1 MAIELILAMAAAG
14 LAATLVVLV
23 MAGTVSDLVTNNETL
38 WLTLRAKEGSLASAA
53 YVFGQRLFLK
63 LVQDLSWVANLSRK
77 SAINLKRA
85 GEDVSADTYVAQ
97 LVSQGLLISLI
108 LGIIATLLGASTG
121 VFLAILVALLWVFF
135 IQPSSLESRAEKRSR
150 SIYKR
155 IPYALDLSILV
166 LETGGTLRQALEE
179 VAAKDDP
186 LAEEFRIA
194 LAEVDSGASQ
204 KLAFE
209 NMGDRVGLEP
219 LTTIL
224 LAINRGQE
232 MGAPMI
238 STLETQAEAFREA
251 RLQQIEKLA
260 VEAPTKMTFP
270 NMMIMFAVLILIV
283 GPLMVQLL
291 GSGVF

>member
-1 MAIELILAMAAAG
+1 MSLEIVLAIVTAA
-14 LAATLVVLV
+14 LAASLVVLV
-23 MAGTVSDLVTNNETL
+23 VSGTITDLVTKNETL
-38 WLTLRAKEGSLASAA
+38 WLTLRAKESSIISAS
-53 YVFGQRLFLK
+53 YVFSQRLFLK
-63 LVQDLSWVANLSRK
+63 LVQDLDWIANLSRK

-85 GEDVSADTYVAQ
+85 GEDIAAETYVAQ
-97 LVSQGLLISLI
+97 LVSQGLLISVV
-108 LGIIATLLGASTG
+108 LGLIATLLGATTG
-121 VFLAILVALLWVFF
+121 IFLAILVALLWVFF
-135 IQPSSLESRAEKRSR
+135 IQPSSLESRDEKRSR
-150 SIYKR
+150 AIYKR

-179 VAAKDDP
+179 VAAKTDP

-238 STLETQAEAFREA
+238 ATLETQAEAFREA

-283 GPLMVQLL
+283 GPLVVQMLS
-291 GSGVF
+291 SGVF

>member
-1 MAIELILAMAAAG
+1 MAIELLLAMIAAG
-14 LAATLVVLV
+14 LAASLVVLV
-23 MAGTVSDLVTNNETL
+23 IFGTITDLVTRNETL
-38 WLTLRAKEGSLASAA
+38 WLTLRAQELSLPSAS
-53 YVFGQRLFLK
+53 YVFSQRLFLK
-63 LVQDLSWVANLSRK
+63 LVQDLDWVANLSRK

-85 GEDVSADTYVAQ
+85 GEDIAAETYVAQ
-97 LVSQGLLISLI
+97 LVSQGLLISVV
-108 LGIIATLLGASTG
+108 LGLIATVLGATTG
-121 VFLAILVALLWVFF
+121 IFLAILVALLWVFF

-150 SIYKR
+150 AIYKR

-179 VAAKDDP
+179 VAAKTDP

-238 STLETQAEAFREA
+238 ATLETQAEAFREA

-270 NMMIMFAVLILIV
+270 NMMIMFAVLVLIV
-283 GPLMVQLL
+283 GPLLVQLL
-291 GSGVF
+291 SSGVF

>member
-1 MAIELILAMAAAG
+1 MAIELILAMFGAG
-14 LAATLVVLV
+14 LAAMLFVLVVT
-23 MAGTVSDLVTNNETL
+23 GTLGDLIANNETL
-38 WLTLRAKEGSLASAA
+38 WLTLRAQEPSLAAA
-53 YVFGQRLFLK
+53 SYVFGQRLFLK

-77 SAINLKRA
+77 SATNLKRA
-85 GEDVSADTYVAQ
+85 GEDVAADVYVAQ
-97 LVSQGLLISLI
+97 LVSQGLLISVV
-108 LGIIATLLGASTG
+108 LGLIATLLGATTG
-121 VFLAILVALLWVFF
+121 VFLAILIALLWVFF

-194 LAEVDSGASQ
+194 LAEIDSGASQ

-232 MGAPMI
+232 MGAPMVA
-238 STLETQAEAFREA
+238 TLETQAEAFREA

-270 NMMIMFAVLILIV
+270 NMMIMFAVLVLIV
-283 GPLMVQLL
+283 GPLLIQLL
-291 GSGVF
+291 SSGVF

>member
-1 MAIELILAMAAAG
+1 MSLEIVLAIVTAA
-14 LAATLVVLV
+14 LAASLVVLV
-23 MAGTVSDLVTNNETL
+23 VSGTITDLVTKNETL
-38 WLTLRAKEGSLASAA
+38 WLTLRAKESSIISAS
-53 YVFGQRLFLK
+53 YVFSQRLFLK

-77 SAINLKRA
+77 SAVDLKRA
-85 GEDVSADTYVAQ
+85 GEDISAESFVAE
-97 LVSQGLLISLI
+97 LVSQGLIISI
-108 LGIIATLLGASTG
+108 VLGLIATLLGAATG
-121 VFLAILVALLWVFF
+121 IFLAILVALLWVFF
-135 IQPSSLESRAEKRSR
+135 VQPSSLESRAEKRSR
-150 SIYKR
+150 SIYRR

-179 VAAKDDP
+179 VAAKTDP

-238 STLETQAEAFREA
+238 ATLETQAEAFREA

-283 GPLMVQLL
+283 GPLVVQMLS
-291 GSGVF
+291 SGVF

>member
-1 MAIELILAMAAAG
+1 MAIELILAMACAG
-14 LAATLVVLV
+14 LAAMLFVLIV
-23 MAGTVSDLVTNNETL
+23 TGTVSDLVSNNETL
-38 WLTLRAKEGSLASAA
+38 WLTLRAQESSFASAF
-53 YVFGQRLFLK
+53 YVFSQRLFLK
-63 LVQDLSWVANLSRK
+63 LVKDLPWISNLSRK
-77 SAINLKRA
+77 SAVNLKRA
-85 GEDVSADTYVAQ
+85 GEDIAAETYVSQ
-97 LVSQGLLISLI
+97 LVSQGLLITI
-108 LGIIATLLGASTG
+108 VLGLIATLLGATTG
-121 VFLAILVALLWVFF
+121 IFLAILVALLWVFF

-150 SIYKR
+150 AIYKR

-232 MGAPMI
+232 MGAPMVA
-238 STLETQAEAFREA
+238 TLETQAEAFREA

-270 NMMIMFAVLILIV
+270 NMMIMFAVLVLIV
-283 GPLMVQLL
+283 GPLMIQLL
-291 GSGVF
+291 SSGVF

>member
-1 MAIELILAMAAAG
+1 MAIELILAMACAG
-14 LAATLVVLV
+14 LAAMLFVLIV
-23 MAGTVSDLVTNNETL
+23 TGTVSDLVSNNETL
-38 WLTLRAKEGSLASAA
+38 WLTLRAQESSLASAF
-53 YVFGQRLFLK
+53 YVFSQRLFLK
-63 LVQDLSWVANLSRK
+63 LVKDLSWISNLSRK
-77 SAINLKRA
+77 SAVNLKRA
-85 GEDVSADTYVAQ
+85 GEDIAAEIYVSQ
-97 LVSQGLLISLI
+97 LVSQGLLITI
-108 LGIIATLLGASTG
+108 VLGLIATLLGATTG
-121 VFLAILVALLWVFF
+121 IFLAILVALLWVFF

-150 SIYKR
+150 AIYKR

-232 MGAPMI
+232 MGAPMVA
-238 STLETQAEAFREA
+238 TLETQAEAFREA

-270 NMMIMFAVLILIV
+270 NMMIMFAVLVLIV
-283 GPLMVQLL
+283 GPLMIQLL
-291 GSGVF
+291 SSGVF

>member
-1 MAIELILAMAAAG
+1 MATELLLAMIAAG
-14 LAATLVVLV
+14 LAASLVVLV
-23 MAGTVSDLVTNNETL
+23 MFSTIADLLTRNETL
-38 WLTLRAKEGSLASAA
+38 WLTLRAQESSLPSAS
-53 YVFGQRLFLK
+53 YVFSQRLFLK
-63 LVQDLSWVANLSRK
+63 LVQDLNWVANLSRK
-77 SAINLKRA
+77 STINLKRA
-85 GEDVSADTYVAQ
+85 GEDIAAEAYVAE
-97 LVSQGLLISLI
+97 LVSQGLLISVV
-108 LGIIATLLGASTG
+108 LGLIATLLGATSG
-121 VFLAILVALLWVFF
+121 VFLAILIALLWVFF
-135 IQPSSLESRAEKRSR
+135 IQPSSLESRAERRSR
-150 SIYKR
+150 AIYKR

-179 VAAKDDP
+179 VAAKTDP

-194 LAEVDSGASQ
+194 LAEIDSGASQ

-238 STLETQAEAFREA
+238 ATLETQAEAFRES

-291 GSGVF
+291 SSGVF

>member
-1 MAIELILAMAAAG
+1 MATELLLAMIAAG
-14 LAATLVVLV
+14 LAASLVVLV
-23 MAGTVSDLVTNNETL
+23 MFSTIANLLTRNETL
-38 WLTLRAKEGSLASAA
+38 WLTLRAQESSLPSAS
-53 YVFGQRLFLK
+53 YVFSQRLFLK
-63 LVQDLSWVANLSRK
+63 LVQDLNWVANLSRK
-77 SAINLKRA
+77 STINLKRA
-85 GEDVSADTYVAQ
+85 GEDIAAEAYVAE
-97 LVSQGLLISLI
+97 LVSQGLLISVV
-108 LGIIATLLGASTG
+108 LGLIATLLGAISG
-121 VFLAILVALLWVFF
+121 VFLAILIALLWVFF
-135 IQPSSLESRAEKRSR
+135 IQPSSLESRAERRSR
-150 SIYKR
+150 AIYKR

-179 VAAKDDP
+179 VAAKTDP

-194 LAEVDSGASQ
+194 LAEIDSGASQ

-238 STLETQAEAFREA
+238 ATLATQAEAFREA

-270 NMMIMFAVLILIV
+270 NMMIMFAVLVLIV

-291 GSGVF
+291 SSGVF